1 MGVQARWAMG
11 VQAGRGDRKRRELTF
26 AAACVGSP
34 LWAPEAETRSAMTVW
49 IYVAA
54 LEAAGITF
62 LPETPNG
69 VGLRGRIES

>member
-1 MGVQARWAMG
+1 
-11 VQAGRGDRKRRELTF
+11 
-26 AAACVGSP
+26 
-34 LWAPEAETRSAMTVW
+34 MTVW